1 MPERLERLRRVAIPS
16 WVLGLVVG
24 VLTFPIYFGGPG
36 AGLDASWG
44 AGLYMAVHEGLDFG
58 SGIVY
63 TYGPLGFLF
72 NPVLWYDGLATISFL
87 FGSILWM
94 TLAISLVWSVRRSLG
109 AIPAVLIAFVTL
121 ALLPTMEYAIAIAVI
136 WSLAVLH
143 PERPRF
149 AVEGLIVAGAAFAA
163 VEILIK
169 LSVGP
174 VVLAVMGLALIG
186 ARAGPRQLALFA
198 GVFAA
203 VTVRAVAGDRQRA
216 RSISSIT

>member
-16 WVLGLVVG
+16 WALGLVVG
-24 VLTFPIYFGGPG
+24 LLTFPIYFGGPG

-44 AGLYMAVHEGLDFG
+44 AGLYMAVHQGLDFG
-58 SGIVY
+58 PGIVY

-109 AIPAVLIAFVTL
+109 AIPAVLIAFAAL
-121 ALLPTMEYAIAIAVI
+121 ALLPTMEYAIAIAVV

-143 PERPRF
+143 PERPRLRRRGSDRRRR
-149 AVEGLIVAGAAFAA
+149 GLRRGRD
-163 VEILIK
+163 
-169 LSVGP
+169 P
-174 VVLAVMGLALIG
+174 DQALG
-186 ARAGPRQLALFA
+186 
-198 GVFAA
+198 
-203 VTVRAVAGDRQRA
+203 
-216 RSISSIT
+216 RSGRSGQSWGWR